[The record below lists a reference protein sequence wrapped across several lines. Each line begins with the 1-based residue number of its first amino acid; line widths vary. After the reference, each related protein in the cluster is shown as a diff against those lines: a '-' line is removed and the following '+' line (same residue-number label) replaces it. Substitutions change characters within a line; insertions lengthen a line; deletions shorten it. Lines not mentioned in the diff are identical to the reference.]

1 MKASPAPRLTSRGAR
16 TRERIVTAT
25 AELAFEQGMAQTRL
39 EDIQAA
45 AGVSASQIYHYFSGK
60 QQLLQAVIA
69 QRESRVV
76 GRHESMLEQVDS
88 IEGLHAWADMIV
100 EHQRLTHCRGGCP
113 LGTLANETA
122 ESDPDART
130 QLAGSFERWT
140 AALRRALH
148 AMQVTGHLR
157 PEASPDDLAL
167 SLLAA
172 LQGGLLLA
180 KVQRSTRPLR
190 VALDGILDLVAR
202 QAVPAPH

>member
-1 MKASPAPRLTSRGAR
+1 MTTSATPRLTPRGAR
-16 TRERIVTAT
+16 TRERIVLAT
-25 AELAFEQGMAQTRL
+25 AELAFEQGMAHTRL

-69 QRESRVV
+69 QRESVVV
-76 GRHESMLEQVDS
+76 GHHERMLEQVDS
-88 IEGLHAWADMIV
+88 IEALRSWADAIV

-130 QLAGSFERWT
+130 QLTGSFERWT

-148 AMQVTGHLR
+148 AMQVAGRLS

-167 SLLAA
+167 TLLAA
-172 LQGGLLLA
+172 VQGGLLLG

-190 VALDGILDLVAR
+190 VALDGILDLVER
-202 QAVPAPH
+202 QAVDTPQ